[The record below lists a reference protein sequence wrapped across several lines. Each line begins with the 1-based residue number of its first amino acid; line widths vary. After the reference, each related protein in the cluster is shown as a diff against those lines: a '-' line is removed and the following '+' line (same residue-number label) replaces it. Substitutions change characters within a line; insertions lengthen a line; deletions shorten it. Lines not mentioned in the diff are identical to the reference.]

1 MDSTYPHQY
10 GDQDIQ
16 IAVPRLAVGKT
27 ANSWKSLVDNGLVC
41 DEGVEGG
48 TREGWDSSRWHQKV
62 KITVDRGEGENN
74 LMGGR
79 KKMGFAQVVRE
90 TVLKE
95 KGVSFV
101 KDILLIM

>member
-1 MDSTYPHQY
+1 MDSTYPHRY

-27 ANSWKSLVDNGLVC
+27 ANSWKSLVDSGLVC
-41 DEGVEGG
+41 DDGVKGG
-48 TREGWDSSRWHQKV
+48 TREGWDGIGEKVGGNSSRWHQEV

-95 KGVSFV
+95 KG
-101 KDILLIM
+101 